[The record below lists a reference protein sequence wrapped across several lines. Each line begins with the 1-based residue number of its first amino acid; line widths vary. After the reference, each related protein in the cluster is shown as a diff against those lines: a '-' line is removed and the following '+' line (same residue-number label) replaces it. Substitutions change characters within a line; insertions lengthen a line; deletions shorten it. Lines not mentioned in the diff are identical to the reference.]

1 MPLLTPLDENENFC
15 DSSMEKLVNYVVD
28 NGVDGIFTMGTSGE
42 FFRFGDAMRAEIIAA
57 TVRFTNKRVPVY
69 AGVSDSGTKRVISH
83 IHAAQKSGVDALVCT
98 MPYYAPNTSHKA
110 VTQFFCDVLSECDV
124 PLILYTIP
132 QAIGSAIP
140 LETLDEIAEHPK
152 IVAIKDSGQDIL
164 YTRQLI
170 ERYMKPGLLNVLIGN
185 EDNLLQGML
194 AGAAG
199 SVPSLANVFPRLLCQ
214 LHQNAVEKNKER
226 LKESCRLVD
235 EFNAI
240 NRFTKEWMAP
250 NIWRKVALNMMG
262 IMSEKMAAPSLPVP
276 PEAREQICHAVEKY
290 YVLFPKQK
298 SAS

>member
-1 MPLLTPLDENENFC
+1 
-15 DSSMEKLVNYVVD
+15 
-28 NGVDGIFTMGTSGE
+28 
-42 FFRFGDAMRAEIIAA
+42 MRAEIIAA

-185 EDNLLQGML
+185 EDNLLQACWPVL
-194 AGAAG
+194 Q
-199 SVPSLANVFPRLLCQ
+199 VPYHLLRTYFRACFANFIKTLL
-214 LHQNAVEKNKER
+214 KKR
-226 LKESCRLVD
+226 
-235 EFNAI
+235 
-240 NRFTKEWMAP
+240 
-250 NIWRKVALNMMG
+250 RKAKRIL
-262 IMSEKMAAPSLPVP
+262 PS
-276 PEAREQICHAVEKY
+276 R
-290 YVLFPKQK
+290 
-298 SAS
+298 